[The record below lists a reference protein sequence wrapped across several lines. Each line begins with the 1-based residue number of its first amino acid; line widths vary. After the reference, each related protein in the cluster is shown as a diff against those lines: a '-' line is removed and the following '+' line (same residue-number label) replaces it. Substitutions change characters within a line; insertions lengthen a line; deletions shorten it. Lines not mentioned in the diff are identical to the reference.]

1 VLLGFFGQLL
11 KEQYGQDSGS
21 LDIKYGAYIPMVN
34 SIRLLSVQVGIRE
47 TSTLERIKMLVK
59 AGNMSESDGAVY
71 AHAFRVLLRLRLMT
85 TEQNVNDLY
94 ANNGKLSSRKLTKEL
109 TDELKSSLRLG
120 KKLQRA
126 VFKQTMR
133 RLT

>member
-1 VLLGFFGQLL
+1 
-11 KEQYGQDSGS
+11 
-21 LDIKYGAYIPMVN
+21 
-34 SIRLLSVQVGIRE
+34 
-47 TSTLERIKMLVK
+47 
-59 AGNMSESDGAVY
+59 MSESDGAVY
-71 AHAFRVLLRLRLMT
+71 AQAFRVFLRLRLMT